1 MEWKYKMVF
10 LLLSLCLVRAER
22 VYSQNCVTMR
32 YDEDGNRISML
43 VHQCGSE
50 YKSQDQRN
58 IADEEISINGNQELY
73 VYPNPNEG
81 VFDISVDEEE
91 ESIVVQ
97 IYNVNGVM
105 VKNEYLSEDK
115 KMDITDNPA
124 GIYLLRI
131 IKGDDVCSR
140 IVVKL

>member
-1 MEWKYKMVF
+1 MIF
-10 LLLSLCLVRAER
+10 LLLSLCLVSSEKM
-22 VYSQNCVTMR
+22 YSQNCMTMR
-32 YDEDGNRISML
+32 YDENGNRISMF

-50 YKSQDQRN
+50 YKSQGQRN
-58 IADEEISINGNQELY
+58 IVDEEISINGNKGLS

-81 VFDISVDEEE
+81 MFEISVDDDDDLV
-91 ESIVVQ
+91 IIQ

-115 KMDITDNPA
+115 KVDITDNPA

>member
-1 MEWKYKMVF
+1 MEWKYKMIF
-10 LLLSLCLVRAER
+10 LLLSLCLVGAER

-81 VFDISVDEEE
+81 VFDISVDDEE

-105 VKNEYLSEDK
+105 VKNECLSEDK

-124 GIYLLRI
+124 GVYLLRI

>member
-1 MEWKYKMVF
+1 MIF

-50 YKSQDQRN
+50 YKSQDQRI

-81 VFDISVDEEE
+81 LFDISVDDE
-91 ESIVVQ
+91 ESIVIQ

-105 VKNEYLSEDK
+105 VKNECLSEDK

-124 GIYLLRI
+124 GVYLLRI

>member
-1 MEWKYKMVF
+1 M
-10 LLLSLCLVRAER
+10 
-22 VYSQNCVTMR
+22 
-32 YDEDGNRISML
+32 
-43 VHQCGSE
+43 
-50 YKSQDQRN
+50 
-58 IADEEISINGNQELY
+58 
-73 VYPNPNEG
+73 YPNPNEG
-81 VFDISVDEEE
+81 VFDISVDDE

-105 VKNEYLSEDK
+105 VKNECLSEDK

>member
-1 MEWKYKMVF
+1 MIF

-50 YKSQDQRN
+50 YKSQDQRI

-91 ESIVVQ
+91 SIVVQ

-105 VKNEYLSEDK
+105 VKNECLSEDK

>member
-1 MEWKYKMVF
+1 MIF

-50 YKSQDQRN
+50 YKSQDQRI

-81 VFDISVDEEE
+81 VFDISVDDE

-105 VKNEYLSEDK
+105 VKNECLSEDK

-124 GIYLLRI
+124 GVYLLRI